1 MGKPNDIAPY
11 MELRCDIVNQRE
23 LFQEVMFYGDFD
35 RLPVWYTD
43 EWTETAEEW
52 IDQGL
57 PLDTDRLEFFNAVS
71 FPWTVPTHLGR
82 DMIGSWRVG
91 IDGDVGMRAFN
102 MLYPEFPEEIL
113 EETDDYQIVR
123 QDDGVIAKVGKH
135 GSSIPHYIDYTFK
148 DSSGWDEYKWR
159 LQPNPARPSN
169 DIYQILASM
178 RDHDH
183 PMRVRTGSLIGV
195 IRNWMGVENLA
206 FLSHDDPDLICEI
219 VDTISDLVCWE
230 LDQILP
236 KVQIDMGW
244 AWEDI
249 CARSGPLASPK
260 IFERC
265 VVPGYQKI
273 AGKLLEYG
281 VKLFGVDSDGKLDAL
296 IPVWLEGGV
305 NVLYPIEIGTWG
317 TDPMELR
324 KRFGKELRLIGGIN
338 KLEFLKGPAAI
349 DAEIERRLPLIH
361 EGGYIPS
368 PDHQIVP
375 GTPLKNVQ
383 YYLERIREL
392 RF

>member
-1 MGKPNDIAPY
+1 M
-11 MELRCDIVNQRE
+11 C
-23 LFQEVMFYGDFD
+23 YGDFD
-35 RLPVWYTD
+35 RLPIWYTD
-43 EWTETAEEW
+43 EWPETAEEW
-52 IDQGL
+52 VDQGL
-57 PLDTDRLEFFNAVS
+57 PLDADRLEFFNAVS

-82 DMIGSWRVG
+82 DVIGSWQVG
-91 IDGDVGMRAFN
+91 INGDVGMRAFN

-123 QDDGVIAKVGKH
+123 QNDGVIAKVGKH
-135 GSSIPHYIDYTFK
+135 GTAIPHYLDYTLK
-148 DSSGWDEYKWR
+148 DSSGWDEYEWR
-159 LQPNPARPSN
+159 LQPNPARHPK
-169 DIYQILASM
+169 DLDQILAAM
-178 RDHDH
+178 HDYDH

-206 FLSHDDPDLICEI
+206 YLSHDDPNLIREM

-236 KVQIDMGW
+236 KVQVDMGW

-249 CARSGPLASPK
+249 CARSGPLVSPK
-260 IFERC
+260 IFETC

-273 AGKLLEYG
+273 SSKLLEYG
-281 VKLFGVDSDGKLDAL
+281 VELFGVDSDGKLDAL
-296 IPVWLEGGV
+296 IPGWLEGGV

-338 KLEFLKGPAAI
+338 KLEFLKGPTAI
-349 DAEIERRLPLIH
+349 DAEIERRLPLMR
-361 EGGYIPS
+361 EGGYIPA

-375 GTPLKNVQ
+375 GTPLKNFQ
-383 YYLERIREL
+383 YYLECIREL